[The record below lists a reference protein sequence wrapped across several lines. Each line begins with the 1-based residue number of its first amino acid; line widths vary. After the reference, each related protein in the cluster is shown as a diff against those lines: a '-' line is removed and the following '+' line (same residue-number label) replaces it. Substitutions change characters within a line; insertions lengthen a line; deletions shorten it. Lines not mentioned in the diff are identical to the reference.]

1 MSGSKRKGVDLVL
14 YTSVLLLMT
23 IGVVQVYSS
32 SVFIADYQFEG
43 EHTHYFQRQLLFAAI
58 SIVSMLVF
66 AAIDYRKLK
75 RLVWVAVVT
84 TGALLVLVLFMEPI
98 NGARRWIPL
107 GSINIQPSELFKYIV
122 VLIIAYYLAETDRGR
137 KAGWKRY
144 ILPSVI
150 AAGALLVMLEPD
162 LGTVMVISM
171 VVVCLLFVAGEAL
184 RKVALG
190 ATLFALA
197 GSIAVF
203 VFGYKKSRIDEFLV
217 SLNDPLQGA
226 YQVKQSILYIGSG
239 GILGKGIGRGSVKLF
254 FLPEVHTD
262 FIFANFAEEGG
273 FIWVTIVLILFF
285 ILFWRGIRTASA
297 AQDRFGF
304 FLAFGITIILTTS
317 ALINIAVTVNLIP
330 TTGMPLPFVSYG
342 GTSLLI
348 SASAVGVL
356 LNISRRR
363 KRKVPLFDKRV

>member
-1 MSGSKRKGVDLVL
+1 MTTNKRNGVDLVL

-23 IGVVQVYSS
+23 IGVVEVYSS
-32 SVFIADYQFEG
+32 SVFIADYKFAG
-43 EHTHYFQRQLLFAAI
+43 EHTHYFQRQLLFAGMA
-58 SIVSMLVF
+58 IVSMLVF

-75 RLVWVAVVT
+75 KLVWVAAGV
-84 TGALLVLVLFMEPI
+84 TGALLVVVLFSDPI

-107 GSINIQPSELFKYIV
+107 GPINIQPSELFKYAV
-122 VLIIAYYLAETDRGR
+122 VLMIAFYLSETKRGR
-137 KAGWKRY
+137 RAGWKQFVM
-144 ILPSVI
+144 PSII
-150 AAGALLVMLEPD
+150 AGGSILVMLEPD
-162 LGTVMVISM
+162 LGTVIVIST

-184 RKVALG
+184 KKVALG
-190 ATLFALA
+190 AGACALA
-197 GSIAVF
+197 GSVAVF
-203 VFGYKKSRIDEFLV
+203 IFGYKRSRIDEFLA
-217 SLNDPLQGA
+217 SFGDPLQGA

-239 GILGKGIGRGSVKLF
+239 GLFGKGIGRGSVKLF

-273 FIWVTIVLILFF
+273 FIWVTIVLVLFF
-285 ILFWRGIRTASA
+285 ILFWRGMRTASA

-348 SASAVGVL
+348 SASAVGIL